1 MIEAVEHI
9 FQIEQAIAANRTG
22 DKSSTSD
29 ADGGEPRS
37 SSASSSF
44 FPQRQRATPD
54 RDGLLKYVVLY
65 VLTLV
70 LQPLLAVGAVVS
82 RPVGAVA
89 GGVVAV
95 LVVTTEEFTAGRGRC
110 ARAVVHP
117 FQRLCSQKRRA
128 CPPAQHSNA
137 PESGRSATLTR
148 PSDPSLDHLVRTQ
161 Q

>member
-1 MIEAVEHI
+1 MKKENPPSRAWKELQRSTAPKESYDGLSALVGVWWALRCAQRSEREMIEAVEHI

-70 LQPLLAVGAVVS
+70 LQPLLAVVLSLAALWGLWRVVLWLFLS
-82 RPVGAVA
+82 SPRRNSQQGA
-89 GGVVAV
+89 GGVHV
-95 LVVTTEEFTAGRGRC
+95 
-110 ARAVVHP
+110 P
-117 FQRLCSQKRRA
+117 
-128 CPPAQHSNA
+128 
-137 PESGRSATLTR
+137 
-148 PSDPSLDHLVRTQ
+148 
-161 Q
+161 